1 MTYFELR
8 SEFKTLYNVIGGN
21 LLLTCGENM
30 LVGQQENY
38 IRASVMKE
46 GFPFVLPLALYGQD
60 QDQDPHSYLL

>member
-30 LVGQQENY
+30 LVCQENY

-46 GFPFVLPLALYGQD
+46 RFSFVLPLALYGPD
-60 QDQDPHSYLL
+60 QDMHFYLL